1 MTHEQKNSISTCY
14 SRNREQ
20 DVDPDLNLGLSFETT
35 AISISLD
42 LKSAESTLDRQVM
55 AVWRGGGRR
64 KRECNVVKM
73 KTYTLSA
80 TATCTLAVKQI
91 EHYIHA
97 TVLLNSPQQSP
108 RSSTVVSS

>member
-14 SRNREQ
+14 SRNCEQ

-55 AVWRGGGRR
+55 AVWRGGGGGGGVTEKRMQRR
-64 KRECNVVKM
+64 KDEN
-73 KTYTLSA
+73 
-80 TATCTLAVKQI
+80 
-91 EHYIHA
+91 
-97 TVLLNSPQQSP
+97 
-108 RSSTVVSS
+108 